1 MANAN
6 KPSGLSPVQYLN
18 GSPWNGQARLY
29 SVAYNYGSALY
40 IGDPVILS
48 GTSDVNGVA
57 GVTLAT
63 AGDANPVVGAVVGV
77 GRYESLIANPNN
89 LNITY
94 FPSGGD
100 GATNPWYVMVADDPN
115 IIFEAQDIGSS
126 TQLAATNIGENI
138 NLKSGTGNGF
148 ISGWGIDNGSHGTT
162 ATYQCKLMGL
172 VRTSDNA
179 FGQYAKFLVKINNH
193 FYGTG
198 TGSAGV

>member
-1 MANAN
+1 MNNAN

-18 GSPWNGQARLY
+18 GAPWNGQARLY
-29 SVAYNYGSALY
+29 SVAYNYGTAIY

-48 GTSDVNGVA
+48 GTSDTNGVA

-63 AGDANPVVGAVVGV
+63 AGDGNPVVGAVVGI

-94 FPSGGD
+94 FPAGGD
-100 GATNPWYVMVADDPN
+100 GVNSPWYVMVADDPN

-126 TQLAATNIGENI
+126 TQLAAANIGENI
-138 NLKSGTGNGF
+138 NLKSGTGNGY
-148 ISGWGIDNGSHGTT
+148 ISGWGIDNGSHGVT

-193 FYGTG
+193 YYGTG
-198 TGSAGV
+198 SGSAGV